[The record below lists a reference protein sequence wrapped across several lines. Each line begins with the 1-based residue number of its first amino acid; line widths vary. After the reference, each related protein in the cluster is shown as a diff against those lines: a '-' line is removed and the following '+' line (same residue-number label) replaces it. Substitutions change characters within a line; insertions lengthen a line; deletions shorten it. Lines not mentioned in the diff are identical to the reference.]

1 MAECDVPSAKQIL
14 ESDVGTWDV
23 DVEVRP
29 LPGAQPQKS
38 RGVSVNRLVGGR
50 WLVSDFRNETSGF
63 EGHGVHGWDA
73 TRGKYTGV
81 WVDAMRSFL
90 AIAEGTYD
98 VATRTMTLAAEAQ
111 LPDRVLRWR
120 EVTERLDEDTR
131 VYRSI
136 FVLPDG
142 GEFETMTATYR
153 RRRG

>member
-1 MAECDVPSAKQIL
+1 MADTPFASQIL
-14 ESDVGTWDV
+14 ESDAGTWDV
-23 DVEVRP
+23 DVEVRWVQ
-29 LPGAQPQKS
+29 GAQPQKS
-38 RGVSVNRLVGGR
+38 RGVYVNRIVGGR
-50 WLVSDFRNETSGF
+50 WLVSDFKNETSGF
-63 EGHGVHGWDA
+63 EGHGVYGWDA
-73 TRGKYTGV
+73 TKGKYTGV

-90 AIAEGTYD
+90 AVAEGDYD
-98 VATRTMTLAAEAQ
+98 ASKRTMTLAAEAQ

>member
-1 MAECDVPSAKQIL
+1 MADTPSTSQIL
-14 ESDVGTWDV
+14 ESDAGTWDV

-29 LPGAQPQKS
+29 IPGAPPQKS
-38 RGVSVNRLVGGR
+38 RGISVNRIVGGR
-50 WLVSDFRNETSGF
+50 WLVSDFKNETSGF
-63 EGHGVHGWDA
+63 EGHGVYGWDA

-90 AIAEGTYD
+90 AVAEGDYD
-98 VATRTMTLAAEAQ
+98 ASSKTMTLAAEAQ